1 MAKNIDDEK
10 TQREREEDLLEFIY
24 SLWRQEK
31 EISVT
36 EYAMEKGM
44 YERKAAAMVNS
55 LVKQGYLD
63 PSSKKGMLKLTE
75 KGQVKGLDIL
85 ARHEQWNG
93 PGGGA
98 GGRMPAGTLHQP
110 ESLEGN

>member
-1 MAKNIDDEK
+1 MAKNMDDEK

-85 ARHEQWNG
+85 ARHEKL
-93 PGGGA
+93 
-98 GGRMPAGTLHQP
+98 R
-110 ESLEGN
+110 SLCR